1 MEVEY
6 PRFVST
12 PIIIQIIAAFA
23 VAMIGGL
30 LSALIARTHERL
42 CGLIS
47 LGAGTLLGVAVFGI
61 APECLEA
68 VRWWQFILA
77 ATTGYLLFAL
87 ISKYVFHICP
97 ACAASH
103 CDEAM
108 AHRFNEIAVPMM
120 FALAIHCSA
129 DGLALTA
136 GSEEAGAL
144 GFSIALAICV
154 HKLPEGLALG
164 SLLLGAGLARGRML
178 WLAAAVQSMTVLGGI
193 VGWLVLRHVSEFW
206 VALVL
211 AHAGGGF
218 FYLATHAVVGE
229 ILKHH
234 KKLVVISFSAGLIII
249 GFLIL
254 AFHLKT

>member
-1 MEVEY
+1 MSA
-6 PRFVST
+6 ST
-12 PIIIQIIAAFA
+12 IIQIIAAFG

-30 LSALIARTHERL
+30 LSALIANTHERL
-42 CGLIS
+42 CVLIS

-61 APECLEA
+61 VPECLEA

-77 ATTGYLLFAL
+77 AATGYFLFAL
-87 ISKYVFHICP
+87 ISKYIFHICP

-108 AHRFNEIAVPMM
+108 THRFHEIAMPMM

-136 GSEEAGAL
+136 GNEEAGAL

-154 HKLPEGLALG
+154 HKLPEGVALG

-178 WLAAAVQSMTVLGGI
+178 WLVAAVQSMTILGGI
-193 VGWLVLRHVSEFW
+193 IGWLVLRQVPEFW

-218 FYLATHAVVGE
+218 FYLATHAIAGE

-234 KKLVVISFSAGLIII
+234 KKLVLVSFSAGFIII